1 MSSTSPTGSGQRRP
15 IALVVRHLAFEDL
28 GTFGAVLAER
38 GFEVQV
44 LDAGVDALFESII
57 QADLTILM
65 GGPIG
70 VYEEE
75 LYPFLTEELRAL
87 SVRLRER
94 RPTLGICL
102 GAQLVAGALG
112 ARVFPGP
119 QKEIGWGPFQ
129 LSEAGRASCL
139 RELDGQPVLHWH
151 GDTFELPREAEL
163 LASTSAYANQA
174 FAIGNTVLG
183 LQFHPE
189 VDARRFEQWL
199 IGHGGELAAAQ
210 IDIAN
215 LRATVKAGGGALQ
228 AASARMLRRWLDALA
243 DQTDE

>member
-1 MSSTSPTGSGQRRP
+1 MSSTSPAGSGLRAP
-15 IALVVRHLAFEDL
+15 VALCVRHLAFEDL
-28 GTFGAVLAER
+28 GTFEAVLAER
-38 GFEVQV
+38 GFEVRV
-44 LDAGVDALFESII
+44 LDAGVDPLFESII
-57 QADLTILM
+57 VADLTIMM

-102 GAQLVAGALG
+102 GAQLVAAALG

-119 QKEIGWGPFQ
+119 QKEIGWAALQ
-129 LSEAGRASCL
+129 LTESGRASCL
-139 RELDGQPVLHWH
+139 RELEGQPVLHWH
-151 GDTFELPREAEL
+151 GDTFELPAGAEL
-163 LASTSAYANQA
+163 LASTSAYSNQA
-174 FAIGNTVLG
+174 FAVGPTVLG

-199 IGHGGELAAAQ
+199 IGHGGELAAAKL
-210 IDIAN
+210 DIAK
-215 LRATVKAGGGALQ
+215 LRATVKDGGRALQ
-228 AASARMLRRWLDALA
+228 AAAARMLGRWLDGL
-243 DQTDE
+243 TE